1 MRVVNEED
9 AGALLEIQQEV
20 LSEEDYLITTIDEF
34 QRTIDEQREW
44 IQEKLA
50 NERETIFIAQYQ
62 GKIVGWLVFQ
72 SPQRKRLA
80 HTGTFGMMVLNE
92 YRGLGIGKLLIE
104 KLLEWAEHNPYI
116 EKISL
121 GVFSTNERAIALY
134 KKMGFVEEG
143 RKIKEIKLHDNEYID
158 DVLTSFSR
166 SLLLLSDEVN
176 AGLSYFSA
184 GVQTSAEIS

>member
-1 MRVVNEED
+1 MTENIKIRVASQED
-9 AGALLEIQQEV
+9 AEALLEIQKEV
-20 LSEEDYLITTIDEF
+20 LAEETYLITTIDEF
-34 QRTIDEQREW
+34 QRTVDEQREW
-44 IQEKLA
+44 IQAKIT

-80 HTGTFGMMVLNE
+80 HTGTFGMMVLNK
-92 YRGLGIGKLLIE
+92 YRGLGIGKRLIE
-104 KLLEWAEHNPYI
+104 KLLEWAEHTPYI

-143 RKIKEIKLHDNEYID
+143 RKINEIKLQDNEYID
-158 DVLTSFSR
+158 DILMYKIV
-166 SLLLLSDEVN
+166 VK
-176 AGLSYFSA
+176 
-184 GVQTSAEIS
+184 I

>member
-1 MRVVNEED
+1 MTENIKIRVAYQED
-9 AGALLEIQQEV
+9 AEALLEIQKEV
-20 LSEEDYLITTIDEF
+20 LAEETYLITTIDEF

-44 IQEKLA
+44 IQAKIT

-62 GKIVGWLVFQ
+62 GEIVGWLVFQ

-80 HTGTFGMMVLNE
+80 HTGTFGMMVLNK
-92 YRGLGIGKLLIE
+92 YRGLGIGKRLIE
-104 KLLEWAEHNPYI
+104 KLLEWAENNPYI

-143 RKIKEIKLHDNEYID
+143 RKINEIKLQDNKYID
-158 DVLTSFSR
+158 DILMYKIV
-166 SLLLLSDEVN
+166 
-176 AGLSYFSA
+176 
-184 GVQTSAEIS
+184 

>member
-1 MRVVNEED
+1 MTENIKIRVAYQED
-9 AGALLEIQQEV
+9 AEALLEIQKEV
-20 LSEEDYLITTIDEF
+20 LAEETYLITTIDEF

-44 IQEKLA
+44 IQAKIT

-62 GKIVGWLVFQ
+62 GEIVGWLVFQ

-80 HTGTFGMMVLNE
+80 HTGTFGMMVLNK
-92 YRGLGIGKLLIE
+92 YRGLGIGKRLIE
-104 KLLEWAEHNPYI
+104 KLLEWAENNPYI

-143 RKIKEIKLHDNEYID
+143 RKTNEIKLQDNKYID
-158 DVLTSFSR
+158 DILMYKIV
-166 SLLLLSDEVN
+166 
-176 AGLSYFSA
+176 
-184 GVQTSAEIS
+184 